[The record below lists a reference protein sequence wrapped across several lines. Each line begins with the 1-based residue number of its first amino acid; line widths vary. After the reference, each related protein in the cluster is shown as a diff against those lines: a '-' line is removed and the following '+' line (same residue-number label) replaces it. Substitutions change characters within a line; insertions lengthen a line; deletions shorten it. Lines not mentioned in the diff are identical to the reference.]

1 MKIRRITLQ
10 RDLDR
15 RMKMR
20 EETCSDCEFREDDI
34 YCYSWSN
41 AKIELEE
48 IYEAVFG
55 DNAINKYSHA
65 ELIERLYLLR
75 QNYTDFYEGREGCE
89 HYMDTG
95 AYGDYPND

>member
-65 ELIERLYLLR
+65 ELIRRIKNEKI
-75 QNYTDFYEGREGCE
+75 QNKRRKRC
-89 HYMDTG
+89 
-95 AYGDYPND
+95 

>member
-1 MKIRRITLQ
+1 MQ

-20 EETCSDCEFREDDI
+20 EEACSDCEFREDDI
-34 YCYSWSN
+34 YCSSWSN

-48 IYEAVFG
+48 IYEAAFG

-65 ELIERLYLLR
+65 ELIERLFEMYDGYKVKLGKE
-75 QNYTDFYEGREGCE
+75 NEK
-89 HYMDTG
+89 
-95 AYGDYPND
+95 

>member
-1 MKIRRITLQ
+1 MKIRLIIMQ
-10 RDLDR
+10 RDLGR
-15 RMKMR
+15 RIKMR

-65 ELIERLYLLR
+65 ELIERLFEMYDGHKVKLGKE
-75 QNYTDFYEGREGCE
+75 NKE
-89 HYMDTG
+89 
-95 AYGDYPND
+95 